1 MANQE
6 KNKTTYTKE
15 MIIKNI
21 AHECDKDIKSVKE
34 IYNALES
41 EIERLLSSADPETDI
56 NLRLFEGISISST
69 FVPEQTKLNNLTGKM
84 LTSSSKIK
92 PKANITRSY
101 CEKIT
106 VNSI

>member
-6 KNKTTYTKE
+6 KNKTTYTKD

-21 AHECDKDIKSVKE
+21 ANECGKEIKYVKE

-41 EIERLLSSADPETDI
+41 EIERLLSKANSDTDI
-56 NLRLFEGISISST
+56 SLRLFEGISINST
-69 FVPEQTKLNNLTGKM
+69 FVPEQTKINNLTGEM

-92 PKANITRSY
+92 PKANITRHY

-106 VNSI
+106 ANGN